1 MWSARTSAPTCLE
14 APVVCAHT
22 LKHTY
27 ACFSHGRTCQPADVW
42 HHALSEEEVFPPPVL
57 QCVCVCVCVCARV
70 GGRRL
75 LSWLMDWTAVS
86 YWAERTGMVT
96 QRNAA
101 EEGFAGRMTWGENSR
116 KARKWI
122 STNQQQQRQQ
132 THTHTH
138 THREKRCQKTRR
150 PEVLRVY
157 TFHSVSQCLLQSFL
171 SLTQLA
177 MPQWLTALWSAAN
190 LTLLEEEVGRI
201 ADLTANPA

>member
-1 MWSARTSAPTCLE
+1 MFFPWQDLSASRRLTSCSERGGGFST
-14 APVVCAHT
+14 
-22 LKHTY
+22 
-27 ACFSHGRTCQPADVW
+27 ACVTM
-42 HHALSEEEVFPPPVL
+42 
-57 QCVCVCVCVCARV
+57 CVCVCVCARV

-132 THTHTH
+132 THTHTG
-138 THREKRCQKTRR
+138 RR
-150 PEVLRVY
+150 DVRRQDARRSSVFTLSTLSVSASSSRFYLWHSWQCLNDSPLSEVLR
-157 TFHSVSQCLLQSFL
+157 TSLCSRRRWGGLRIWQQILLNHPRHHHHRHHQQHYRRS
-171 SLTQLA
+171 
-177 MPQWLTALWSAAN
+177 
-190 LTLLEEEVGRI
+190 R
-201 ADLTANPA
+201 